1 MKLSTIQAG
10 WASSTGR
17 HECDSRRHGRPAWKA
32 RGSKWKD
39 PAAVTRK
46 FDPTNTLERRE
57 GDSSAETRWVAQLYG
72 LPFYR
77 TRVLCRN
84 GHGGPRLASTGEC
97 LACTA
102 GRWTRWAA
110 RHPELAKAKRL
121 AMMAAK
127 GVLLSV

>member
-1 MKLSTIQAG
+1 MA
-10 WASSTGR
+10 
-17 HECDSRRHGRPAWKA
+17 
-32 RGSKWKD
+32 
-39 PAAVTRK
+39 RK